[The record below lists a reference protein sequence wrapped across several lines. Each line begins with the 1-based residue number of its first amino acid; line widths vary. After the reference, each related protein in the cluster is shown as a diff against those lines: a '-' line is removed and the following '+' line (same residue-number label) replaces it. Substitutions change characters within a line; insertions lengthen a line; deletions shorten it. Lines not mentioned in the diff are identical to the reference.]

1 MTGYPAPLPPERLI
15 RRCDPSDFP
24 FADTT
29 ELADIELAV
38 GQTRALE
45 ALCFGLNMSR
55 EGFNIFALGPPGLG
69 KTTAIRE
76 IVGRAAMAQVTPDD
90 WCYVNNFTDPAKPRA
105 LRLPPGWGQRL
116 AGDIDQLIAA
126 LAVEIPAAYEQED
139 YRSQAEAI
147 EDLARNREASAINE
161 LRIEAR
167 QQQIALIE
175 TPNGFAFAPLDE
187 QATVMSPEAFHQ
199 LPEDRRRTLQ
209 ATIGDFHE
217 RLQRVLQQFPAWRRE
232 ARQRLQELRQTTAE
246 KIITRHIDELRPTYQ
261 AVPVIIQ
268 HIEALEQVMIERADE
283 FLPREEE
290 GVAALLGQ
298 IPPVNR
304 YQHYRI
310 NRLVDHGESQGA
322 PLVFESLPHHANLV
336 GRVEHQ
342 AHLGTWVTDFTRIR
356 PGALHRANGGYLVM
370 DAFKLLTQPFAWDT
384 LKRALLSGEI
394 RIEPLE
400 RTLSLLSTASLE
412 PEPIPLRL
420 KVILIG
426 DRLLYYL
433 LCQHDPEFRALFK
446 VPADFDDAVTR
457 DREGSH
463 QLARGIAS
471 LARRN
476 GLRPLDREAVMR
488 VIEHMARSVEDAE
501 KLGTHLGPLSDLL
514 KEADHWAGE
523 AGHAR
528 IGRDDVQLAV
538 DRQIRRAS
546 RIRDAIREEIGRGTL
561 FIDTQGRVIGQI
573 NGLSVIALG
582 DYRFGHPVR
591 ITATTRL
598 GSGKIIDIERETELG
613 GALHSKGVMILSA
626 FLASRYARTQP
637 LTLAAS
643 LVFEQSY
650 GEVEGDSASL
660 AELCVLL
667 SSLSELPVRQDL
679 AVTGSVN
686 QLGRVQ
692 PIGGVNEKIEG
703 FFDICAQSGLTGQ
716 QGVIIPRANVSHL
729 MLREDLVQEA
739 VNGQF
744 RVYAVNTIDE
754 ALALLLD
761 TAAGERDASGEFP
774 PGTVNAR
781 VEQTLRDWAVI
792 ACQLNQTANNGD

>member
-1 MTGYPAPLPPERLI
+1 MTGYPVPLPPEQLC

-29 ELADIELAV
+29 ELTDIELTV

-45 ALCFGLNMSR
+45 ALRFGLTMTC

-76 IVGRAAMAQVTPDD
+76 IVGTEAIRQSTPDD
-90 WCYVNNFTDPAKPRA
+90 WCYVNNFADPAKPGA
-105 LRLPPGWGQRL
+105 LRLPQGWGQRL
-116 AGDIDQLIAA
+116 AGDVDRLIAI
-126 LAVEIPAAYEQED
+126 LAAEIPAAYEQED

-147 EDLARNREASAINE
+147 EEVARSREASAIND

-187 QATVMSPEAFHQ
+187 QAEVMSPETFHQ
-199 LPEDRRRTLQ
+199 LPEDRRRALQ

-232 ARQRLQELRQTTAE
+232 ARQRLQDLKRATAAH
-246 KIITRHIDELRPTYQ
+246 IISQHIDKLRPIYQ
-261 AVPVIIQ
+261 SVPVIIQ
-268 HIEALEQVMIERADE
+268 HIDGLRQVMIERADE
-283 FLPREEE
+283 FLPRDEE

-298 IPPVNR
+298 VPPINR
-304 YQHYRI
+304 YQHFRI
-310 NRLVDHGESQGA
+310 NRLVDNGATQGA

-342 AHLGTWVTDFTRIR
+342 AHLGTLVTDFTRIR
-356 PGALHRANGGYLVM
+356 PGALHRANGGYLVL
-370 DAFKLLTQPFAWDT
+370 DALKLLTQPFAWDT
-384 LKRALLSGEI
+384 LKRALMSGEI

-400 RTLSLLSTASLE
+400 RTLSLISTATLE

-433 LCQHDPEFRALFK
+433 LCQHDPEFRTLFK
-446 VPADFDDAVTR
+446 VPADFDDTVMR
-457 DREGSH
+457 DRESSL
-463 QLARGIAS
+463 QLAGCIAS
-471 LARRN
+471 LARHE
-476 GLRPLDREAVMR
+476 GLRRLTRDAVMR
-488 VIEHMARSVEDAE
+488 VIEQTARTAEDAE

-514 KEADHWAGE
+514 KEADYRAAK
-523 AGHAR
+523 AGHAS
-528 IGRDDVQLAV
+528 IGREDVQSAI
-538 DRQIRRAS
+538 DQQSQRAS
-546 RIRDAIREEIGRGTL
+546 RIRDAIHEEIRRGTL
-561 FIDTQGRVIGQI
+561 FIDTRGRVIGQI

-637 LTLAAS
+637 LALAAS

-667 SSLSELPVRQDL
+667 SSLSGLPIRQDL

-703 FFDICAQSGLTGQ
+703 FFDICAQSGLNGQ
-716 QGVIIPRANVSHL
+716 QGVIIPRANLSHL
-729 MLREDLVQEA
+729 MLREDLVQQT
-739 VNGQF
+739 VDNQF
-744 RVYAVNTIDE
+744 QVYAVSTIDE
-754 ALALLLD
+754 AVALLLD

-774 PGTVNAR
+774 PGSVNAR
-781 VEQTLRDWAVI
+781 VEQTLREWTVI
-792 ACQLNQTANNGD
+792 ACQLNQVANNGD